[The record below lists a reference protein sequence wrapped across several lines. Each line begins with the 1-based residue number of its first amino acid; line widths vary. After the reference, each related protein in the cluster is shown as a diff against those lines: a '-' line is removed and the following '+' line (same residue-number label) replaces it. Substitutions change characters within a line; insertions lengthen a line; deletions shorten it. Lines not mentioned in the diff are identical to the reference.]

1 MGGRKTGA
9 YPTEDPFACHFAD
22 SVINTFTDFEQRSPK
37 QDNGKPLMY
46 KMFGPDKISDDDV
59 TKMVDARKGL
69 YTAMEKLLGDKT
81 FFGGDK
87 PSIADFW
94 VCAGIYSFERNTKG
108 KELQSHVYAPTT
120 RPSRR
125 TPRSPPGRTEW
136 KPNSRTTS
144 PTD

>member
-1 MGGRKTGA
+1 MGGA

-46 KMFGPDKISDDDV
+46 KMFGPDKISEEDV

-69 YTAMEKLLGDKT
+69 YEAMEKLLGDKT

-94 VCAGIYSFERNTKG
+94 LCASIYSWERNRKG
-108 KELQSHVYAPTT
+108 NTSPRLCRT
-120 RPSRR
+120 RRRSQRKCSFEQMGGHNGRR
-125 TPRSPPGRTEW
+125 TQGISCQ
-136 KPNSRTTS
+136 
-144 PTD
+144 PTFR